1 MHFVYHNPTL
11 HDCFLGVCVHIAKL
25 WIGLK
30 KVFAV
35 RKSQRLN
42 GKMKRWPKLS
52 SSKFQAVSLT
62 IQDFKL
68 CLNQWVLQAA
78 WSQYRQEYGTRAYE
92 GPEHKSKRHVAYRQM
107 VRWCWGVLGKDIRV
121 PLPSCAVSCIRA
133 HFPPPGLEEDFE
145 FDGFKFADE

>member
-1 MHFVYHNPTL
+1 MDRVEESVCCQEIKEVAQVEQLGIPGCITDNP
-11 HDCFLGVCVHIAKL
+11 G
-25 WIGLK
+25 
-30 KVFAV
+30 
-35 RKSQRLN
+35 
-42 GKMKRWPKLS
+42 
-52 SSKFQAVSLT
+52 FQAV
-62 IQDFKL
+62 

-78 WSQYRQEYGTRAYE
+78 WSQYRQYGTRAYE
-92 GPEHKSKRHVAYRQM
+92 GPEHKNKRHVVYRQM